1 MILSLALLG
10 HLEMQLKFFYMMSI
24 LVAAIQLHEPGI
36 ERSQLIKKVY
46 FDFPEKS
53 PTSHSDL
60 ISGQTN
66 YKEMLPVL

>member
-1 MILSLALLG
+1 
-10 HLEMQLKFFYMMSI
+10 MMSI